1 MDTTLN
7 KVQETTTGQ
16 NDVLAFEEMYRQYF
30 IRLFRFCHAIVH
42 QKGPAEEIVHD
53 VFLNIW
59 KRRARLAA
67 IDNLEV
73 YLYISAK
80 NHCLNYLRKHRN
92 QQTIDIDGLCD
103 EALQFQPDPESL
115 LVRAETMKRII
126 AAIGQLPPK
135 CKLIFKL
142 IKEDG
147 LKYKDVA
154 HLLDLSVKTVEAQL
168 AIAIRKI
175 GEALREG

>member
-7 KVQETTTGQ
+7 KVQDTATGQ
-16 NDVLAFEEMYRQYF
+16 NDELAFEEMYRQYF

-53 VFLNIW
+53 VFLKIW
-59 KRRARLAA
+59 KRRDRLSE
-67 IDNLEV
+67 IDNLGV

-80 NHCLNYLRKHRN
+80 NHCLNHLRKDRHL
-92 QQTIDIDGLCD
+92 QVIDIDGLCD

-115 LVRAETMKRII
+115 LIRAETMKRVV

-142 IKEDG
+142 VKEDG

-154 HLLDLSVKTVEAQL
+154 QLLDLSVKTVEAQL

-175 GEALREG
+175 GQALREG